1 MVETDYAFH
10 KAFKCVS
17 LREKISKY
25 LSRFTFCF
33 VFCCLIVLYFGEKVC
48 KCFCHDVKIF
58 FSAKRQFNINFFKKK
73 NRNKNG
79 DAMFR
84 CDAVVR
90 YICLCLL
97 FVYACEQSAF
107 TYIYLLRFFLFITFR

>member
-58 FSAKRQFNINFFKKK
+58 FSAKRQFNINLKKK
-73 NRNKNG
+73 KIG
-79 DAMFR
+79 IKMETQCFDAML
-84 CDAVVR
+84 
-90 YICLCLL
+90 LCATYV
-97 FVYACEQSAF
+97 FVYCSCMRVNKALSH
-107 TYIYLLRFFLFITFR
+107 TYIYYAFFYL